1 MGWNAKQYLKF
12 EAERTQPAIDL
23 IARLD
28 GLSPRR
34 ILDLGCGPGNSTALL
49 ARRFPKA
56 ALIGA
61 DASEDMLSRARKSCA
76 GAEFRRCVF
85 PEGLAELGSF
95 DLIFPTPASTGSP
108 GRRRFCAL
116 FLPL

>member
-28 GLSPRR
+28 GLAPRR

-56 ALIGA
+56 ELIGA

-76 GAEFRRCVF
+76 GGGISPVRF
-85 PEGLAELGSF
+85 PGGA
-95 DLIFPTPASTGSP
+95 
-108 GRRRFCAL
+108 GRARL
-116 FLPL
+116 V